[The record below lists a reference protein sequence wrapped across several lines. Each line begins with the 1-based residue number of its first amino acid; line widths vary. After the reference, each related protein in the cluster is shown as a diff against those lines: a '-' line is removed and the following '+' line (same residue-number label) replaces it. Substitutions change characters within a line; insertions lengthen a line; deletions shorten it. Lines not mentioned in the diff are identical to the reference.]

1 VAIALISV
9 LASALR
15 GRYSGDGLHPPDPAG
30 CGSAGRSA
38 SRAGGCPG
46 GGVIAAAASPV
57 LLVAGWT
64 TAAEPQPRSYD
75 VLTTTVSALAAEG
88 SADRWVM
95 TLTFAVAAAC
105 VPPRWRTGSRAADQ
119 EALQHAGAGVRH
131 AEREQP
137 RSGAPS
143 GPLRK
148 RARGQHI
155 ITESDNHGR

>member
-1 VAIALISV
+1 MGCTRRTQLDAAQRAAARAGQVGALVGGDRSGRISC
-9 LASALR
+9 A
-15 GRYSGDGLHPPDPAG
+15 
-30 CGSAGRSA
+30 AGRRVDDCC
-38 SRAGGCPG
+38 RA
-46 GGVIAAAASPV
+46 A
-57 LLVAGWT
+57 T
-64 TAAEPQPRSYD
+64 TLFD